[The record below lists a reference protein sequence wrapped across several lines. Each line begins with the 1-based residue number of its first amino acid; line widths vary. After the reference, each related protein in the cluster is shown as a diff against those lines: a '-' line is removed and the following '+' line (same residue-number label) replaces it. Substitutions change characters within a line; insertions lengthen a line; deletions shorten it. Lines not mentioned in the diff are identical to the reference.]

1 MATPP
6 FSNRAPRKKFFGDS
20 ERCRRWEVQ
29 TTYPERD
36 CQRIQ
41 HQDEEVLEEVGCIV
55 RKASHPVRSAEH
67 LASAWTD
74 EVDEAAVTYMVETMI
89 VGNNRS
95 GTTSNRIRVASQAVG
110 LSKRSIEPSCNN
122 LSL

>member
-1 MATPP
+1 MAYE
-6 FSNRAPRKKFFGDS
+6 
-20 ERCRRWEVQ
+20 ERH
-29 TTYPERD
+29 
-36 CQRIQ
+36 CQRVEDE
-41 HQDEEVLEEVGCIV
+41 DEEELEEVRGV
-55 RKASHPVRSAEH
+55 MREASHPVRSAEH